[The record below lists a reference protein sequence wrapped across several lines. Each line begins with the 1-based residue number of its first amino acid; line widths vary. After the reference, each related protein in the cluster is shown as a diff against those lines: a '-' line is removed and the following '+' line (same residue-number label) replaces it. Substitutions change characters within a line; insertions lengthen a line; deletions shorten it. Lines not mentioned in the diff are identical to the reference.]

1 MCIYLIFVAVY
12 LFHKPLNP
20 DRYVANKIYESIYM
34 QTIFI
39 QLMHIKFVNAR
50 VPASTQLLNYIQT
63 SLGQLDMY
71 FNRVLPLE
79 TYDECYLPVYVL
91 YDNNGK
97 LLSRSN
103 EGSK

>member
-1 MCIYLIFVAVY
+1 
-12 LFHKPLNP
+12 
-20 DRYVANKIYESIYM
+20 
-34 QTIFI
+34 
-39 QLMHIKFVNAR
+39 MHIKFVNAR

-97 LLSRSN
+97 YHAMNWARVHNFSDDIH
-103 EGSK
+103 